1 MACVMGVAQRAH
13 GAATVVFDSTAQ
25 KLFELP
31 NSLTISQLFART
43 GRGDRRWLA
52 DMTRNGAHG
61 VVRIEPRTLRFHNP
75 SGGDRRVRLTAFDAP
90 HVRPPAGWKIRQ
102 A

>member
-1 MACVMGVAQRAH
+1 MADLSRHEAGGDAELSGYAVMACGMGVAQMAH

-31 NSLTISQLFART
+31 NSLTISQIFART

-61 VVRIEPRTLRFHNP
+61 VVRIEPR
-75 SGGDRRVRLTAFDAP
+75 DRKSTRLNSSP
-90 HVRPPAGWKIRQ
+90 
-102 A
+102 